1 MMSSFDSL
9 IDQATRR
16 FNTNCPAIDYSNF
29 LIVSPSTQ
37 KLLYIS
43 NKKFVKQ
50 YSISTSKFGLGN
62 IEDSFKTPIG
72 IHHIAEK
79 IGEGMP
85 INTVFKGRKPIKN
98 NMTLDDLYN
107 DEKLRKDHFDN
118 YDDVITTRILRL
130 KGLEKNINLGG
141 NVDSYLR
148 YIYIHGTAHED
159 QIGREASHGCIRML
173 NQDIIELFDSCYE
186 KMLVLILDN

>member
-1 MMSSFDSL
+1 MLKKKKILTLLLFSVITYAESAHIEVDISEQRLYL
-9 IDQATRR
+9 IE
-16 FNTNCPAIDYSNF
+16 NN
-29 LIVSPSTQ
+29 LIKASYP
-37 KLLYIS
+37 
-43 NKKFVKQ
+43 
-50 YSISTSKFGLGN
+50 ISTSKFGLGN
-62 IEDSFKTPIG
+62 VEDSFKTPIG
-72 IHHIAEK
+72 IHHIEEK
-79 IGEGMP
+79 IGKGMP

-98 NMTLDDLYN
+98 NMTLEDLYN

-118 YDDVITTRILRL
+118 YHDVITTRILRL

-173 NQDIIELFDSCYE
+173 NKDIIELFDSCYE

>member
-1 MMSSFDSL
+1 MES
-9 IDQATRR
+9 Q
-16 FNTNCPAIDYSNF
+16 
-29 LIVSPSTQ
+29 
-37 KLLYIS
+37 
-43 NKKFVKQ
+43 
-50 YSISTSKFGLGN
+50 
-62 IEDSFKTPIG
+62 
-72 IHHIAEK
+72 
-79 IGEGMP
+79 
-85 INTVFKGRKPIKN
+85 IKN
-98 NMTLDDLYN
+98 IMILEDLYN

-173 NQDIIELFDSCYE
+173 NKDIIELFDSCYE

>member
-9 IDQATRR
+9 IDQATRK
-16 FNTNCPAIDYSNF
+16 FSTKCPAIDYANF
-29 LIVSPSTQ
+29 LIVLPSNQ

-43 NKKFVKQ
+43 GHKIVKK
-50 YSISTSKFGLGN
+50 YPISTSKFGLGN
-62 IEDSFKTPIG
+62 VEDSFKTPIG
-72 IHHIAEK
+72 IHHIEEK
-79 IGEGMP
+79 IGKGMP

-98 NMTLDDLYN
+98 NMTLEDLYN

-173 NQDIIELFDSCYE
+173 NKDIIELFDSCYE